1 MTARPMPAHDK
12 EVEKIEQMGVD
23 AAVELLWERDAAVRK
38 FRWNDHGVL
47 WAIHFRLIVK
57 KGVEAL
63 GVTVVCD
70 DSGNVEEVKLPV
82 SGYFKDALKER
93 EAVSVP
99 GLSEDIGR
107 HGYYD
112 PCEEALMRS
121 GGLTDLGTFS
131 FEEWVKNE
139 H

>member
-1 MTARPMPAHDK
+1 MTARPMPAHDR
-12 EVEKIEQMGVD
+12 ELEKIEEMGIEAAIDKLWRHD
-23 AAVELLWERDAAVRK
+23 AALK
-38 FRWNDHGVL
+38 
-47 WAIHFRLIVK
+47 WARSEHKDTSWPRHFITITVMGL
-57 KGVEAL
+57 GAL
-63 GVTVVCD
+63 GVTVVRD
-70 DSGNVEEVKLPV
+70 VVFGDVLDVKLPV

-99 GLSEDIGR
+99 GLPEDIGR

-112 PCEEALMRS
+112 PCEEALIRS

-139 H
+139 

>member
-1 MTARPMPAHDK
+1 MSNFPAHDR
-12 EVEKIEQMGVD
+12 EIEKIEEMGID

-38 FRWNDHGVL
+38 FRWNDRGVL

-63 GVTVVCD
+63 GVTVKCD
-70 DSGNVEEVKLPV
+70 DMGNVLEVIPPAL
-82 SGYFKDALKER
+82 GYLKDALKER
-93 EAVSVP
+93 EAVSIPEV
-99 GLSEDIGR
+99 GQVKG

-112 PCEEALMRS
+112 PCEEALIRS

-139 H
+139 

>member
-1 MTARPMPAHDK
+1 MSNFPAHDR
-12 EVEKIEQMGVD
+12 EIEKVEQMGID
-23 AAVELLWERDAAVRK
+23 AAVELLWERDAAVRR
-38 FRWNDHGVL
+38 FRWNDRGVL

-63 GVTVVCD
+63 GVKVVCD
-70 DSGNVEEVKLPV
+70 DMGNVEEVIPPV
-82 SGYFKDALKER
+82 LGYLKDALKER

-112 PCEEALMRS
+112 PCDEALINS
-121 GGLTDLGTFS
+121 GRLKD
-131 FEEWVKNE
+131 V
-139 H
+139 